1 MHRFRLVFVVAMIV
15 VALAAVGCTQ
25 PAEEEPALTP
35 EIEPPAIGEAGVL
48 RAGIDLEYPPFGGT
62 DRGQQAGIDVD
73 VASALASELGLE
85 LEIVDLEPSELATA
99 LADGDIDVAM
109 SVPFNEA
116 SMGSMSLAGS
126 YYTNGPAFFVTT
138 EDTASVET
146 TGVAD
151 QTVSLPTLGGMRVGA
166 QEASPAFWTLDYEL
180 GEGAVTSYPTLR
192 EALAALEAG
201 ELDVV
206 AGDAFVAA
214 YIARDMDAV
223 LFAGQLVP
231 AIPYGVAVGTEA
243 TELEETVRSTLD
255 TLASQGVLDTIRTKW
270 VGRLPAL
277 DVAPSE

>member
-1 MHRFRLVFVVAMIV
+1 MHRFRQVLVLAMIA
-15 VALAAVGCTQ
+15 VALAVAGCAQ

-35 EIEPPAIGEAGVL
+35 KIEPPAIGEAGVL

-62 DRGQQAGIDVD
+62 DRRQKAGIDVD

-85 LEIVDLEPSELATA
+85 LEIVDLKPSELATA
-99 LADGDIDVAM
+99 LAEGDIDVAM
-109 SVPFNEA
+109 SVPFDEA

-126 YYTNGPAFFVTT
+126 YYSNGPAFFVTT

-151 QTVSLPTLGGMRVGA
+151 QAVSLSKLSGILVGA

-192 EALAALEAG
+192 GALEALEAG
-201 ELDVV
+201 EIDVV
-206 AGDAFVAA
+206 AGDAFVGA
-214 YIARDMDAV
+214 YIARDMDSV

-231 AIPYGVAVGTEA
+231 AIPYGIGVGTAA
-243 TELEETVRSTLD
+243 TELEDAVRSALD

-270 VGRLPAL
+270 LGSLPTL
-277 DVAPSE
+277 DVASSE